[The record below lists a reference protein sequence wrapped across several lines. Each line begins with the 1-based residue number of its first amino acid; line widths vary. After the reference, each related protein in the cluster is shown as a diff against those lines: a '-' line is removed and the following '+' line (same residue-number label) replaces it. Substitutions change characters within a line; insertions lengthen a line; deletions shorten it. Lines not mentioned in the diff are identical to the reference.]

1 MKQLEVPFVQLQ
13 FELELNKI
21 EREAISWMLSAPED
35 VQKRIIALLGQRN
48 AALERAEKAERLVKQ
63 LEYGY
68 ADYLTLG
75 GLFNPERDS
84 AV

>member
-1 MKQLEVPFVQLQ
+1 MKQTEREEY
-13 FELELNKI
+13 ELKI
-21 EREAISWMLSAPED
+21 EQDE
-35 VQKRIIALLGQRN
+35 KRIIAL
-48 AALERAEKAERLVKQ
+48 LERAEKAERRVKQ
-63 LEYGY
+63 LECGY